1 LEQTQPQPSAI
12 IDSGN
17 GLQVLWRLDR
27 PIILGEPV
35 DGEYSAED
43 RARIDD
49 VEARIGALIVRLGGT
64 AGTQNIDRI
73 RLPGTIN
80 LPNKTKLK
88 AGRVPCPATLMAF
101 DDSTHPLEAFP
112 KPPPSS
118 NPTSNRPEATNAA
131 SVDPRLLVNSLD
143 EATKKLIKSPALPG
157 EDRSAVAASVMFK
170 LMHKGVN
177 DATIEAVFEANPI
190 GERYDSRQQLIADI
204 ERLRGKF
211 ILKQQQEVVSE
222 VGVSRMD
229 FYAYMPEHK
238 YIFTPTGE
246 MWVAASVNARVPPI
260 ALVNHEGK
268 TESIS
273 ATNWLDQNRSVEQM
287 TWAPGQPALI
297 QDQLIS
303 NGGWFE
309 RKEVACFNLYRPSTL
324 KLGDPDKAR
333 RWLDHVRKIYPDDAD
348 HIIKW
353 LAARVQ
359 QPQNKIN
366 HAQVLG
372 SNKQGIGKD
381 TLIEPIKRAIGSWNF
396 HEESPQGVMGS
407 FTAFLKSVILRIS
420 EAHDLGEFNRFQFY
434 DRMKSIT
441 ASPPDVLGV
450 NEKYIPKHY
459 IPNCVGIIITTNHKD
474 GLYLPAED
482 RRHYV
487 AWSQAE
493 PTDFEANYW
502 SELWDWLNHGGDS
515 HVAAYLMQLDISAFD
530 IKAPPRKTTTFWEI
544 VSTNQSPEDAELA
557 DVLDTLAL
565 PDAVTLETIRLGAL
579 ERGDHELALWLTDRK
594 NRRAIPHRLEKC
606 GYVPVRNDGA
616 EDGMWKIAGKRQA
629 MYAKKTLPLG
639 EQLAAG
645 RKLGNPPPKQSGW
658 R

>member
-1 LEQTQPQPSAI
+1 
-12 IDSGN
+12 
-17 GLQVLWRLDR
+17 
-27 PIILGEPV
+27 
-35 DGEYSAED
+35 
-43 RARIDD
+43 
-49 VEARIGALIVRLGGT
+49 
-64 AGTQNIDRI
+64 
-73 RLPGTIN
+73 
-80 LPNKTKLK
+80 
-88 AGRVPCPATLMAF
+88 
-101 DDSTHPLEAFP
+101 
-112 KPPPSS
+112 
-118 NPTSNRPEATNAA
+118 
-131 SVDPRLLVNSLD
+131 
-143 EATKKLIKSPALPG
+143 
-157 EDRSAVAASVMFK
+157 MFK
-170 LMHKGVN
+170 LMHKGVS
-177 DATIEAVFEANPI
+177 DPTIEAVFDANPI
-190 GERYDSRQQLIADI
+190 GERYDTRQRLIADI
-204 ERLRGKF
+204 QRIRIKF
-211 ILKQQQEVVSE
+211 QTQQQEEVTPE

-260 ALVNHEGK
+260 AFVNHEGK
-268 TESIS
+268 NESMS

-297 QDQLIS
+297 QDLLIS

-324 KLGDPDKAR
+324 KLGDPNKAG
-333 RWLDHVRKIYPDDAD
+333 RWLDHVRKIYSDDAD

-366 HAQVLG
+366 HALVLG

-381 TLIEPIKRAIGSWNF
+381 TLIEPVKRAIGSWNF

-493 PTDFEANYW
+493 PTDFETDYW
-502 SELWDWLNHGGDS
+502 SKLWDWLNHGGDS
-515 HVAAYLMQLDISAFD
+515 HVAAYLMQLEITAFD

-565 PDAVTLETIRLGAL
+565 PDAVTLETIRMGAL
-579 ERGDHELALWLTDRK
+579 ERGDHELVLWLTDRK

-645 RKLGNPPPKQSGW
+645 RKLSNPPPKQSGW